1 VRGND
6 TNRDAYRKELFLA
19 PENLKNLFKF
29 QA

>member
-6 TNRDAYRKELFLA
+6 TYRTACWKEVLLA
-19 PENLKNLFKF
+19 PEDLKNLFKF